1 MSTTVLKLFALITM
15 LIDHIGFFIPN
26 MPEWLRYIGRLS
38 APIFLFCA
46 VIGYSNT
53 SNKKKYLFRIYAFSV
68 FMGIID
74 AIILQNINY
83 IRTIFIT
90 LLILFLIDCFQSQN
104 KYAKK
109 YLCIFL
115 LWQVVVNTLYIM
127 CIINMPDKSTVIILP
142 LFVISAYMNYG
153 ILFVVLGICMYL
165 FLHSYKKFS
174 ISYILITFTI
184 LIFQNTNLL
193 YRIGNKITY
202 IAITSKN
209 NLLMHLKE
217 IFEFFCSAFLDI
229 EIRFLKNDLWYTT
242 QWLMIFSLPLL
253 LLYNGKKGKGLKYL
267 FYIMYPFNII
277 VFYYIGVSM
286 GNVL

>member
-1 MSTTVLKLFALITM
+1 
-15 LIDHIGFFIPN
+15 
-26 MPEWLRYIGRLS
+26 
-38 APIFLFCA
+38 
-46 VIGYSNT
+46 
-53 SNKKKYLFRIYAFSV
+53 
-68 FMGIID
+68 
-74 AIILQNINY
+74 
-83 IRTIFIT
+83 
-90 LLILFLIDCFQSQN
+90 
-104 KYAKK
+104 
-109 YLCIFL
+109 
-115 LWQVVVNTLYIM
+115 
-127 CIINMPDKSTVIILP
+127 
-142 LFVISAYMNYG
+142 
-153 ILFVVLGICMYL
+153 MYL

-209 NLLMHLKE
+209 NLLMHLKV

>member
-15 LIDHIGFFIPN
+15 LIDHIGLFIPN
-26 MPEWLRYIGRLS
+26 TPEWLRYIGRLS

-53 SNKKKYLFRIYAFSV
+53 SNKKRYLFRIYVFSV

-90 LLILFLIDCFQSQN
+90 LLILFLIDCFQNQN

-115 LWQVVVNTLYIM
+115 LWQVVVNILYIT
-127 CIINMPDKSTVIILP
+127 CITNMPDKFTVIILP
-142 LFVISAYMNYG
+142 LFVISCYMNYG
-153 ILFVVLGICMYL
+153 ILFVALGVCMYL
-165 FLHSYKKFS
+165 FLHSHKKFS
-174 ISYILITFTI
+174 ISYILITFII

-193 YRIGNKITY
+193 YRIGNKITR
-202 IAITSKN
+202 IAITNKN
-209 NLLMHLKE
+209 NLLMQLKE